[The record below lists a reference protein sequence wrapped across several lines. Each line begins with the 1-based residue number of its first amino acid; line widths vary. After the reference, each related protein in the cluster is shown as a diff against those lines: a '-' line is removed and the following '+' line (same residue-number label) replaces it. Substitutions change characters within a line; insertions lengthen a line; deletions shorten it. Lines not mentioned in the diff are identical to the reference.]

1 MAHGFGISMDE
12 MSAHDISNTMD
23 KQGYTTTITGSSVS
37 VTNQTGDHVVVDVV
51 DGVYI
56 IKGNGKEVV
65 FQYSLV
71 GDRIAVQ
78 RYRYSLIDCYSSVS
92 PH

>member
-12 MSAHDISNTMD
+12 MSAQDISITMD

-37 VTNQTGDHVVVDVV
+37 VSNKTGEHIVVDVV

-56 IKGNGKEVV
+56 IKGNGKEVNRKSISGAMKHIKAS
-65 FQYSLV
+65 FDTITTIRMS
-71 GDRIAVQ
+71 A
-78 RYRYSLIDCYSSVS
+78 CYD
-92 PH
+92 

>member
-12 MSAHDISNTMD
+12 ISAKDISITMD
-23 KQGYTTTITGSSVS
+23 KQGYATTITGSSVS

-56 IKGNGKEVV
+56 IKGNGKEVNRKSV
-65 FQYSLV
+65 IGAMKYIKASFDTIKTMRMST
-71 GDRIAVQ
+71 
-78 RYRYSLIDCYSSVS
+78 CYD
-92 PH
+92 

>member
-12 MSAHDISNTMD
+12 ISANDISIIMD

-51 DGVYI
+51 DGVYTI
-56 IKGNGKEVV
+56 IGNGKEVNRKSSNSAMKHIKV
-65 FQYSLV
+65 SL
-71 GDRIAVQ
+71 DTITKKRLSA
-78 RYRYSLIDCYSSVS
+78 CYD
-92 PH
+92 